1 MQPDICILKGSW
13 DGLRLKY
20 VVSEKL
26 PLCSS
31 DTLMMRVAIL
41 PKGAVAANAEEFESD
56 WLSDAQKTP
65 LPEYLQIRLS
75 LSRFEQIVNQ
85 KILSPN
91 QLPILVK
98 EITDPSIL
106 HLAHLLRAEMETPK
120 PLSQQFICSI
130 VTILIT
136 HYLQQL

>member
-1 MQPDICILKGSW
+1 MQPDICILKASW
-13 DGLRLKY
+13 DGLSVKY
-20 VVSEKL
+20 VVSDKL
-26 PLCSS
+26 PLCSGN
-31 DTLMMRVAIL
+31 TLMMRVAIL
-41 PKGAVAANAEEFESD
+41 PKGVVAASIEQFESD
-56 WLSDAQKTP
+56 WLSEAQKTP
-65 LPEYLQIRLS
+65 LPDYLQIILS
-75 LSRFEQIVNQ
+75 LSRFEQIVDQ

-130 VTILIT
+130 VTILTT
-136 HYLQQL
+136 HCLQQL